1 MWVLS
6 RYADIVSAGQDWQTY
21 SSASGNLM
29 TELPGRAGAT
39 LGSSDPPKHDRLRGL
54 IQHAFMKRNLLAWK
68 SRSVHCETGVW
79 QLKGRQGS
87 LTSRMCRRNS
97 RSRC

>member
-1 MWVLS
+1 MLAFDPYSPAIDADPFPYYQRLRDEAPCFWSAEAQMWVLS

-39 LGSSDPPKHDRLRGL
+39 LGQACGEGRPGTKPDGQALSDT
-54 IQHAFMKRNLLAWK
+54 A
-68 SRSVHCETGVW
+68 T
-79 QLKGRQGS
+79 
-87 LTSRMCRRNS
+87 T
-97 RSRC
+97 